1 MKIIIDGID
10 PIEIDTDEITGIR
23 TKTSFSNENITIN
36 IFVQGDVNGNVET
49 NGRVEVVGDVSGNVD
64 ANGRVEVGGNV
75 EKKIDANGRVE
86 VSGDTYGKIDAM
98 GKVVIHGNK
107 MK

>member
-36 IFVQGDVNGNVET
+36 IFVQGDVSGNVE
-49 NGRVEVVGDVSGNVD
+49 
-64 ANGRVEVGGNV
+64 
-75 EKKIDANGRVE
+75 ANGRVE